1 MNVLNLIGLL
11 SGLALFLYGI
21 SLMGDGLSKVAGD
34 RLQKVLYQLT
44 SNPFKGILLG
54 IGVTALIQSSSATSV
69 MAIGFVNSGLMQ
81 FHEAISIILGSIV
94 GTSITGWIVSLS
106 ALNQGEGIL
115 MVFSTTFITGVL
127 AVIGI
132 FLYKF
137 SKKPMQN
144 HLGSIL
150 LGLAVLLF
158 GMNAMS
164 SAVTPLRENPAFI
177 ALLTRFSN
185 PLLGILVGIVFTAII
200 QSSAAAVGILQALSM
215 TGTLSFAETYPIIL
229 GIAVGGALPVLLSA
243 TGASLNARR
252 TALIHLMIDI
262 FGAVFCGAVFY
273 AVNAAHPFAF
283 MGAAMNPVRIAALN
297 TVFRIVT
304 VLVLTP
310 FIRTLGK
317 LACAIMKEKPEKAA
331 DTEPAGDWDLLDERF
346 ISHPAIAIEQS
357 RIVVCSM
364 AAHTQA
370 NLEVA
375 VELLHD
381 YSEEGFREVQE
392 LEDTVDRYEDKI
404 GTYLVRIS
412 SSELTQLQNED
423 LYRFLHAITDL
434 ERISDHATNISE
446 NAKELHDKEI
456 VLSPDALEELKV
468 MEAAVR
474 EVVTLALRALTE
486 QDPESAHMVEPLEE
500 LIDNLSDEMKNRH
513 VARLQKGL
521 CTLQHG
527 FVFNDLITNFERIS
541 DHCSNIAVAMIEL
554 EQDAFDTHN
563 YVDNLIARKDEEF
576 SRYFQKFA
584 DMYHLD

>member
-81 FHEAISIILGSIV
+81 FHEAVSIILGSIV

-164 SAVTPLRENPAFI
+164 SAVTPLRDNPAFI

-215 TGTLSFAETYPIIL
+215 TGTLSFVET
-229 GIAVGGALPVLLSA
+229 
-243 TGASLNARR
+243 
-252 TALIHLMIDI
+252 
-262 FGAVFCGAVFY
+262 
-273 AVNAAHPFAF
+273 
-283 MGAAMNPVRIAALN
+283 
-297 TVFRIVT
+297 
-304 VLVLTP
+304 
-310 FIRTLGK
+310 
-317 LACAIMKEKPEKAA
+317 
-331 DTEPAGDWDLLDERF
+331 
-346 ISHPAIAIEQS
+346 
-357 RIVVCSM
+357 
-364 AAHTQA
+364 
-370 NLEVA
+370 
-375 VELLHD
+375 
-381 YSEEGFREVQE
+381 
-392 LEDTVDRYEDKI
+392 
-404 GTYLVRIS
+404 
-412 SSELTQLQNED
+412 
-423 LYRFLHAITDL
+423 
-434 ERISDHATNISE
+434 
-446 NAKELHDKEI
+446 
-456 VLSPDALEELKV
+456 
-468 MEAAVR
+468 
-474 EVVTLALRALTE
+474 
-486 QDPESAHMVEPLEE
+486 
-500 LIDNLSDEMKNRH
+500 
-513 VARLQKGL
+513 
-521 CTLQHG
+521 
-527 FVFNDLITNFERIS
+527 
-541 DHCSNIAVAMIEL
+541 
-554 EQDAFDTHN
+554 
-563 YVDNLIARKDEEF
+563 
-576 SRYFQKFA
+576 
-584 DMYHLD
+584 